1 MSGVQLVTMAHR
13 KLDGTI
19 SLAILR
25 GDNQQSTWS
34 GDVNLSCT
42 ADVQRVAAEV
52 HKAIPGVS
60 IKSVVSQLQAI
71 DLNGL
76 DLIDGDGRLWTKP
89 KALPDPL
96 PEVMPYDSDLLPAI
110 VGDAVADVS
119 HRMQCPPDYVAC
131 ALLVAMGAVV
141 GNRIGIRPKQND
153 SWLVVANLWGCIIG
167 RPSMKKSPSASFA
180 ENLVRSIEDR
190 DRNRV
195 EPMIADWKRD
205 ELLSEAKKAAL
216 KTSLKESVK
225 KNQDDNHEHKK
236 LAMELVSLESL
247 QAPTSRRIITTD
259 STIEKLV
266 ELLNTHPL
274 GMILWRDELLSW
286 MRGLDREDQ
295 AGVRQQFLTLW
306 NGYGRINVDRIGRG
320 ETVCESPCLSIF
332 GCATPGGIQEY
343 VQSALRGGRG
353 DDGLLQ
359 RFQVTVWP
367 DEPDEVQGV
376 DQKPDRLALQRVQDV
391 FDRLAEIESRDIA
404 DKDCD
409 SSEIPWMR
417 FSPNGQSAF
426 NEWLLDK
433 DRRCRAESMPEAIE
447 SHLAKFNKLV
457 PSIALLI
464 ELCEGPAGSV
474 TKRSVER
481 AVKWARYLESHAL
494 RLYAVAAYPERALAS
509 PLLNRLLDWD
519 KERPIRV
526 RDIRQKGWRGLSDP
540 KAIESTL
547 EALESDG
554 WLQSFEDGKKPG
566 GGRPTVTYAMHP
578 EAKKFV
584 GILGDRTSE
593 TTKTP
598 AGDGSG

>member
-25 GDNQQSTWS
+25 GDNSETVWS
-34 GDVNLSCT
+34 GAVDLSKPE
-42 ADVQRVAAEV
+42 DLDRVAKSVREKILGLPV
-52 HKAIPGVS
+52 GS
-60 IKSVVSQLQAI
+60 IKKQLQAI
-71 DLNGL
+71 EPQSL
-76 DLIDGDGRLWTKP
+76 DLIDENGRNWTEP
-89 KALPDPL
+89 RALPDPL
-96 PEVMPYDSDLLPAI
+96 PEVMPYDSELLPAI
-110 VGDAVADVS
+110 VGDAVADVA
-119 HRMQCPPDYVAC
+119 HRMQSPPDYVAC

-153 SWLVVANLWGCIIG
+153 LWLVVPNLWGCIIG
-167 RPSMKKSPSASFA
+167 RPSMKKSPSAAFA
-180 ENLVRSIEDR
+180 EGLIRFIEDQ
-190 DRNRV
+190 DRKRI
-195 EPMIADWKRD
+195 EPEIENAKCS
-205 ELLSEAKKAAL
+205 ELLAEHRKKVIEKELRVAVQDNECQEKQNDLAKSLLANEAI
-216 KTSLKESVK
+216 
-225 KNQDDNHEHKK
+225 
-236 LAMELVSLESL
+236 ELPS
-247 QAPTSRRIITTD
+247 SRRIITTD
-259 STIEKLV
+259 STMPKLV
-266 ELLNTHPL
+266 DLLNENPL
-274 GMILWRDELLSW
+274 GMALWRDELISW

-295 AGVRQQFLTLW
+295 AGDRQNYLTLW

-332 GCATPGGIQEY
+332 GCATPGGIGEY

-367 DEPDEVQGV
+367 DEPDEIQVV
-376 DQKPDRLALQRVQDV
+376 DQKPDQRALQRVQDL
-391 FDRLAEIESRDIA
+391 FERLAEFNSRDVA
-404 DKDCD
+404 DSLCVPN
-409 SSEIPWMR
+409 EIPWMR
-417 FSPNGQSAF
+417 FSPDAQGVF
-426 NEWLLDK
+426 NQWLEDK
-433 DRRCRAESMPEAIE
+433 IQRCRAESMPEAIE
-447 SHLAKFNKLV
+447 SHLAKFDKLV

-481 AVKWARYLESHAL
+481 AVKWARYLESHAM
-494 RLYAVAAYPERALAS
+494 RLYAVAACPERVLAS

-547 EALESDG
+547 EALEAEG
-554 WLQSFEDGKKPG
+554 WLQSIEDGKSSK
-566 GGRPTVTYAMHP
+566 GGRPTISYVMHP
-578 EAKKFV
+578 EAKNCIDTLRDGTTK
-584 GILGDRTSE
+584 

-598 AGDGSG
+598 Q

>member
-25 GDNQQSTWS
+25 GDNSETVWS
-34 GDVNLSCT
+34 GAVDLSKPE
-42 ADVQRVAAEV
+42 DLDRVAKSVREKILGLPV
-52 HKAIPGVS
+52 GS
-60 IKSVVSQLQAI
+60 IKKQLQAI
-71 DLNGL
+71 EPQSL
-76 DLIDGDGRLWTKP
+76 DLIDENGRNWTEP
-89 KALPDPL
+89 RALPDPL
-96 PEVMPYDSDLLPAI
+96 PEVMPYDSELLPAI
-110 VGDAVADVS
+110 VGDAVADVA
-119 HRMQCPPDYVAC
+119 HRMQSPPDYVAC

-153 SWLVVANLWGCIIG
+153 LWLVVPNLWGCIIG
-167 RPSMKKSPSASFA
+167 RPSMKKSPSAAFA
-180 ENLVRSIEDR
+180 EGLIRFIEDQ
-190 DRNRV
+190 DRKRI
-195 EPMIADWKRD
+195 EPEIENAKCS
-205 ELLSEAKKAAL
+205 ELLAEHRKKVIEKELRVAVQDNECQEKQNDLAKSLLANEAI
-216 KTSLKESVK
+216 
-225 KNQDDNHEHKK
+225 
-236 LAMELVSLESL
+236 ELPS
-247 QAPTSRRIITTD
+247 SRRIITTD
-259 STIEKLV
+259 STMPKLV
-266 ELLNTHPL
+266 DLLNENPL
-274 GMILWRDELLSW
+274 GMALWRDELISW

-295 AGVRQQFLTLW
+295 AGDRQIYLTLW

-332 GCATPGGIQEY
+332 GCATPGGIGEY

-367 DEPDEVQGV
+367 DEPDEIQVV
-376 DQKPDRLALQRVQDV
+376 DQKPDQRALQRVQDL
-391 FDRLAEIESRDIA
+391 FERLAEFNSRDVA
-404 DKDCD
+404 DSLCVPN
-409 SSEIPWMR
+409 EIPWMR
-417 FSPNGQSAF
+417 FSPDAQGVF
-426 NEWLLDK
+426 NQWLEDK
-433 DRRCRAESMPEAIE
+433 IQRCRAESMPEAIE
-447 SHLAKFNKLV
+447 SHLAKFDKLV

-481 AVKWARYLESHAL
+481 AVKWARYLESHAM
-494 RLYAVAAYPERALAS
+494 RLYAVAACPERVLAS

-547 EALESDG
+547 EALEAEG
-554 WLQSFEDGKKPG
+554 WLQSIEDGKSSK
-566 GGRPTVTYAMHP
+566 GGRPTISYVMHP
-578 EAKKFV
+578 EAKNCIDTLRDGTTK
-584 GILGDRTSE
+584 

-598 AGDGSG
+598 Q

>member
-1 MSGVQLVTMAHR
+1 MSGVQLVTLAHR

-25 GDNQQSTWS
+25 GDNSETFWS
-34 GDVNLSCT
+34 GAVDLSKSEEL
-42 ADVQRVAAEV
+42 DRVAKSV
-52 HKAIPGVS
+52 HAKIPGLTVGS
-60 IKSVVSQLQAI
+60 IKKQLHAI
-71 DLNGL
+71 EPQGL
-76 DLIDGDGRLWTKP
+76 DLIDDNGRIWTEP

-96 PEVMPYDSDLLPAI
+96 PEVLPYDSDLLPAI

-153 SWLVVANLWGCIIG
+153 TWLVVANLWGCIIG

-180 ENLVRSIEDR
+180 EGLIRSIEDR
-190 DRNRV
+190 DRKRV

-216 KTSLKESVK
+216 KTSLKESIK
-225 KNQDDNHEHKK
+225 KNQDDDHEHKK
-236 LAMELVSLESL
+236 LAMDLVSLESV
-247 QAPTSRRIITTD
+247 QVPTSRRIISTD

-266 ELLNTHPL
+266 ELLNIHQL
-274 GMILWRDELLSW
+274 GMILWRDELISW

-343 VQSALRGGRG
+343 VQASLKGGRG

-367 DEPDEVQGV
+367 DEPDEIQGV

-391 FDRLAEIESRDIA
+391 FDRLAEFESRDIA
-404 DKDCD
+404 DKDCA

-417 FSPNGQSAF
+417 FSPDGQSVF

-481 AVKWARYLESHAL
+481 AVKWARYLESHAM
-494 RLYAVAAYPERALAS
+494 RLYAVAACPERVLAS

-547 EALESDG
+547 EALGADG
-554 WLQSFEDGKKPG
+554 WLQSFEDGKKPA
-566 GGRPTVTYAMHP
+566 GGRPTVSCVLHP
-578 EAKKFV
+578 EAKKFA
-584 GILGDRTSE
+584 GILGGRTFK

-598 AGDGSG
+598 TDDSSG

>member
-1 MSGVQLVTMAHR
+1 
-13 KLDGTI
+13 
-19 SLAILR
+19 
-25 GDNQQSTWS
+25 
-34 GDVNLSCT
+34 
-42 ADVQRVAAEV
+42 
-52 HKAIPGVS
+52 
-60 IKSVVSQLQAI
+60 
-71 DLNGL
+71 
-76 DLIDGDGRLWTKP
+76 
-89 KALPDPL
+89 
-96 PEVMPYDSDLLPAI
+96 
-110 VGDAVADVS
+110 
-119 HRMQCPPDYVAC
+119 
-131 ALLVAMGAVV
+131 
-141 GNRIGIRPKQND
+141 
-153 SWLVVANLWGCIIG
+153 
-167 RPSMKKSPSASFA
+167 
-180 ENLVRSIEDR
+180 
-190 DRNRV
+190 
-195 EPMIADWKRD
+195 MIADWKRD

-216 KTSLKESVK
+216 KTTLKESIK
-225 KNQDDNHEHKK
+225 KNQDDDHEHKK
-236 LAMELVSLESL
+236 LAMDLVSLESV
-247 QAPTSRRIITTD
+247 QVPTSRRIISTD

-266 ELLNTHPL
+266 ELLNIHQL
-274 GMILWRDELLSW
+274 GMILWRDELISW

-376 DQKPDRLALQRVQDV
+376 DQKPNRLALQRVQDV
-391 FDRLAEIESRDIA
+391 FDRLAELQSREIA

-409 SSEIPWMR
+409 SNEIPWMR
-417 FSPNGQSAF
+417 FSPDGQSVF

-447 SHLAKFNKLV
+447 SHLAKFSKLV

-494 RLYAVAAYPERALAS
+494 RLYAVAAYPERVLAS

-540 KAIESTL
+540 KVIESTL

-554 WLQSFEDGKKPG
+554 WLQSFEEGKKPG

-584 GILGDRTSE
+584 GILEDRTTK

>member
-25 GDNQQSTWS
+25 GDNSETVWS
-34 GDVNLSCT
+34 GAVDLSKSE
-42 ADVQRVAAEV
+42 DLDRVA
-52 HKAIPGVS
+52 
-60 IKSVVSQLQAI
+60 KSVREKILGLTVGGIKKQLQAI
-71 DLNGL
+71 EPQSL
-76 DLIDGDGRLWTKP
+76 DLIDETGRIWTEP

-96 PEVMPYDSDLLPAI
+96 PEVLPYDSDLLPAI

-367 DEPDEVQGV
+367 DEPDEVEGV

-417 FSPNGQSAF
+417 FSPDGQSAF

-494 RLYAVAAYPERALAS
+494 RLYAVAAYPERVLAS

-540 KAIESTL
+540 KVIESTL

-554 WLQSFEDGKKPG
+554 WLQSIEDGKTPR
-566 GGRPTVTYAMHP
+566 GGRSTMTYFLHP
-578 EAKKFV
+578 EAKKWI
-584 GILGDRTSE
+584 GILGDGTTK